1 MLVKRTPVAAEFKLL
16 ADVDFL
22 ITEDW
27 PGDEHRPDIEAE
39 RHSHTT
45 PRSAIRR
52 ALRRSRS

>member
-52 ALRRSRS
+52 AL